1 MADSIKEVE
10 MVNPDQKEAN
20 VERPTLNSE
29 FGRGTHVRVAD
40 LCDASHSSAPRTRRR
55 GETALRVSGSQKTV
69 AALSWVPNVG
79 ALRPTRPPLQ
89 RGVHARPRSALAATV
104 RSFSSSRLFWNLGR
118 RTYAPASSIR
128 FCAGETLDLTA
139 AGGRGRSQEIHR
151 RRMSFIWGRRTV
163 VVLNRSITVGRGNR
177 FLMISRRRRLA
188 RLRSRHQIQT
198 SFTPRV
204 GEDCI

>member
-1 MADSIKEVE
+1 MADSIAEVE
-10 MVNPDQKEAN
+10 MFIPDQKEAN

-40 LCDASHSSAPRTRRR
+40 LCDSSRSSSPRTRRR

-79 ALRPTRPPLQ
+79 ALPPTRPPLQ

-128 FCAGETLDLTA
+128 FAGETLDLTA
-139 AGGRGRSQEIHR
+139 AGGRARSQEFHR
-151 RRMSFIWGRRTV
+151 RRMSFIWRR
-163 VVLNRSITVGRGNR
+163 
-177 FLMISRRRRLA
+177 
-188 RLRSRHQIQT
+188 
-198 SFTPRV
+198 
-204 GEDCI
+204 